1 MQPEQQ
7 RGNAKTLWAV
17 QTNNEPRT
25 WRVRERNKQ
34 TATETCIYKI
44 HTHKHTVRQTK
55 AKIETETLALVMDTE
70 RALSAQ

>member
-1 MQPEQQ
+1 MQSEQQ

-44 HTHKHTVRQTK
+44 HTHTVRQTK